1 MAQPARHRERS
12 RKTLP
17 AGDPKFGL
25 TAQSEKLDH
34 QVAGLPSLCL
44 ASRRIQFSVHTA
56 RKWHQGSDANGA
68 TKRPRPAHLP
78 GTPQAQPNMPSGIA
92 WIAARWVFIA
102 LLAYVAIYP
111 IFDRYFLLNF
121 LKLPEPWDSLIET
134 YSQQPIRSVLW
145 VFLIINFIPE

>member
-1 MAQPARHRERS
+1 
-12 RKTLP
+12 
-17 AGDPKFGL
+17 
-25 TAQSEKLDH
+25 
-34 QVAGLPSLCL
+34 
-44 ASRRIQFSVHTA
+44 
-56 RKWHQGSDANGA
+56 
-68 TKRPRPAHLP
+68 
-78 GTPQAQPNMPSGIA
+78 MPSGIA

-145 VFLIINFIPE
+145 VSYHQFYPRERN